1 MPSFGLLLAATP
13 LQVTMRHRLICA
25 VLFAVLLALPVS
37 AAAQSSSF
45 TIIALPDT
53 QFYSQDHPAIF
64 FNQTKW
70 IAANKSALNIQL
82 VLGLGDI
89 VNAGTSATQ
98 WENASAAIKTLDGNV
113 PYLLA
118 IGNHDYDGS
127 PKGRSAQNYNN
138 YFGPTRYSPYAY
150 YKGNYNG
157 SNENYY
163 GVVTLGGQPFL
174 ILLLEFMP
182 RNAVLDWAS
191 SILSANA
198 DKPAIIVTH
207 GYMFGDNLRMNTC
220 TRTSVH
226 AYAMSSDSNAGDG
239 VWNKLVTQHSNV
251 AMVLSGHVVDDGG
264 SGRRT
269 DIAPLG
275 NLVNQMLSDY
285 QAWTNGGDGYLRIIK
300 VNPAAN
306 TVTVQTYSP
315 YLNKYLTDSKNNFT
329 VPNRNTGL
337 PPSGTGAY
345 EGHVY
350 GSNCSALS
358 GAKVSFTGGS
368 ASTNSSGYFK
378 ASVASP
384 ANLSLTVS
392 ANGYDAANKQAPVF
406 PGFNTELDWY
416 MAASSFSDGGDGGG
430 GGASGG
436 GSCVAATDHTVAICA
451 PTSGS
456 TVGSPVD
463 FDAAALDKEHS
474 VTAMVLYV
482 DSKNV
487 AKSTSA
493 SLSASVP
500 LANGKHNIV
509 IRAWDST
516 GFFFSSSETIT
527 VGSSTTPA
535 PTVSITAGPMT
546 IASGALS
553 TLSASAQ
560 NADTLV
566 VTGSDGSSYTMSST
580 GGSVT
585 VSPTQTT
592 TYTAKATNSA
602 GQAATASATITV
614 SSTSGGGSGACTA
627 STDRTVNICSPAVNA
642 TVASPVQFS
651 AAALDKEHTV
661 TAMTLYVDSQVAA
674 RSTSATITASVPMA
688 SGKHFIVIRAWD
700 SSGFYFSSSE
710 YVTVP

>member
-1 MPSFGLLLAATP
+1 MRLRLVHAA
-13 LQVTMRHRLICA
+13 
-25 VLFAVLLALPVS
+25 LFAVLLGFASCV
-37 AAAQSSSF
+37 AAQSSPF

-53 QFYSQDHPAIF
+53 QFYSEDHPAIF
-64 FNQTKW
+64 FSQTKW

-89 VNAGTSATQ
+89 VNVGTSATQ
-98 WENASAAIKTLDGNV
+98 WQNASAAIKTLDGNV

-127 PKGRSAQNYNN
+127 PKGRSAQNYND
-138 YFGPTRYSPYAY
+138 YFGPARYSPYPY

-239 VWNKLVTQHSNV
+239 VWNKLVTQHSNIL
-251 AMVLSGHVVDDGG
+251 MVLSGHVVDDGG

-285 QAWTNGGDGYLRIIK
+285 QAWTNGGNGYLRIIK

-315 YLNKYLTDSKNNFT
+315 YLNQYLTDSKNSFT
-329 VPNRNTGL
+329 VPYRNTGL

-345 EGHVY
+345 EGHVF
-350 GSNCSALS
+350 GSNCTALS

-368 ASTNSSGYFK
+368 ASTSSSGYFK
-378 ASVASP
+378 ASVPSP

-392 ANGYDAANKQAPVF
+392 ASGYAEASKQAPVF

-416 MAASSFSDGGDGGG
+416 MTTSSSGDGGG
-430 GGASGG
+430 GGGSGG
-436 GSCVAATDHTVAICA
+436 GSCAASVDHTVAICSPA
-451 PTSGS
+451 AGS
-456 TVGSPVD
+456 TVGSPVQFLAGARD
-463 FDAAALDKEHS
+463 NEHA
-474 VTAMVLYV
+474 VAAMVLYV
-482 DSKNV
+482 DSQV
-487 AKSTSA
+487 AARSSGA
-493 SLSASVP
+493 SLSASVA

-516 GFFFSSSETIT
+516 GFFFSSSEIIT
-527 VGSSTTPA
+527 VGTSTTPM
-535 PTVSITAGPMT
+535 PTVSITANPTT
-546 IASGALS
+546 ISSGATS
-553 TLSASAQ
+553 TLSALAQ
-560 NADTLV
+560 NASTV
-566 VTGSDGSSYTMSST
+566 VVMGSDGRNYTMSAG

-592 TYTAKATNSA
+592 TYTAKATNSI
-602 GQAATASATITV
+602 GQTATASVTITV
-614 SSTSGGGSGACTA
+614 SSTTGGGGGGLCTA
-627 STDRTVNICSPAVNA
+627 SADRTVNICSPIANV
-642 TVASPVQFS
+642 TVSSPVQVN
-651 AAALDKEHTV
+651 AAALDKEHPV

-674 RSTSATITASVPMA
+674 RSSSASLSTSVPMA
-688 SGKHFIVIRAWD
+688 SGKHFVVIRAWD
-700 SSGFYFSSSE
+700 SSGFFFSSSE